1 MIIIYGLFLEI
12 NIRDYRAWYGLG
24 QIYELVKLP
33 NYALFYFAHAREL
46 RPRDSRMLLAL
57 GEMFERT
64 DRNFEALTC
73 YYKALYYDT
82 DGTVLLKLGKYVKY
96 LFSILHYTIFLKITI
111 YYIMHVCMYS
121 IIQKILFFFSF

>member
-1 MIIIYGLFLEI
+1 MSILTEI

-46 RPRDSRMLLAL
+46 RPRDFRMLLAL

-64 DRNFEALTC
+64 DRIYEALTC
-73 YYKALYYDT
+73 YYKALHYDN
-82 DGTVLLKLGKYVKY
+82 DGGVLLKLWKYVKINY
-96 LFSILHYTIFLKITI
+96 VFNRISICYFIC
-111 YYIMHVCMYS
+111 Y
-121 IIQKILFFFSF
+121 

>member
-1 MIIIYGLFLEI
+1 MFTEI

-46 RPRDSRMLLAL
+46 RPRDFRMLVSL

-64 DRNFEALTC
+64 DRIYEALIC
-73 YYKALYYDT
+73 YYKALYYDNE
-82 DGTVLLKLGKYVKY
+82 GAVLLRLGKYVKNY
-96 LFSILHYTIFLKITI
+96 LFP
-111 YYIMHVCMYS
+111 
-121 IIQKILFFFSF
+121 IIPINLYNML

>member
-1 MIIIYGLFLEI
+1 MLFLLPEI

-46 RPRDSRMLLAL
+46 RPRDCRMLLAL

-64 DRNFEALTC
+64 DRIYEALTC
-73 YYKALYYDT
+73 YYKALYYDN
-82 DGTVLLKLGKYVKY
+82 DGGILLKLGKYVIFFK
-96 LFSILHYTIFLKITI
+96 LYT
-111 YYIMHVCMYS
+111 YYS
-121 IIQKILFFFSF
+121 N

>member
-1 MIIIYGLFLEI
+1 MFTEI

-46 RPRDSRMLLAL
+46 RPRDFRMLVSL

-64 DRNFEALTC
+64 DRIYEALIC
-73 YYKALYYDT
+73 YYKALYYDNE
-82 DGTVLLKLGKYVKY
+82 GAVLLRLGKYVKNY
-96 LFSILHYTIFLKITI
+96 LYFINYILYAIVI
-111 YYIMHVCMYS
+111 
-121 IIQKILFFFSF
+121 SFHW